1 MNTNKTKMSE
11 EEWENK
17 LQHGLWKVINDI
29 DDERETEASI
39 KLSNE
44 DVVKILQDIINS
56 LKPKQ
61 R

>member
-1 MNTNKTKMSE
+1 MSK

-29 DDERETEASI
+29 DDERETEVSI